1 MPIVDVTLYE
11 WLLFFHIL
19 AAAIWV
25 GGATAL
31 QALYFRIRRA
41 EPQRM
46 VDFMG
51 DVEVVGTRLFVPA
64 SALLVLLGF
73 GLAAEGDW
81 KIGEFWLSFAI
92 AVFVLSFISG
102 SAFLGPE
109 SGRIS
114 RLAAERPPDDPEI
127 RSRIGR
133 VLLVSR
139 IELVLLI
146 LVILDMVVKP
156 GL

>member
-1 MPIVDVTLYE
+1 MDITLYE
-11 WLLFFHIL
+11 FLLFLHIT

-25 GGATAL
+25 GGATML
-31 QALYFRIRRA
+31 QALYFRMRGA
-41 EPQRM
+41 EPRRM
-46 VDFMG
+46 VEFMG
-51 DVEVVGTRLFVPA
+51 DVETVGTRLFVPT
-64 SALLVLLGF
+64 SLLLVVLGF
-73 GLAAEGDW
+73 GLAAEGSW
-81 KIGEFWLSFAI
+81 NIGEFWLSFAI
-92 AVFVLSFISG
+92 AVFLASFITG

-146 LVILDMVVKP
+146 LVILDMVIKP